1 MDNESTMLL
10 NDKHAV
16 YNSSKQP
23 DRTPTEAKKRSSSGP
38 KIAGAAA
45 AGIVLGV
52 AAGAAVSSFAALPSE
67 EPIPADGVNPS
78 DGAPA
83 GNHEGG
89 NGVQYANVDGS
100 GSFNE
105 AFAHARAELG
115 PGAAFEYH
123 GRLYSTYYAEEWNAM
138 SPDER
143 AQHQHDIMEGAHTH
157 HETFANAGN
166 GDGSATYE
174 LPAEGGS
181 VHHDPITVNVVVNT
195 GSDPNC
201 TFDDPMAAV
210 SADDQ
215 MAALPD
221 DAIDDATAVDP
232 EVTPGALLA
241 DDPMDGMIA
250 EGGDNEI
257 RVLGVEVVENGDGN
271 LMNVAFLANGDD
283 QAMVVDV
290 DYDNTYD
297 VMAHDDNGD
306 GTLQN
311 HEIVDIQHLDLTVND
326 IMDLQSTP
334 EDNLNLAFND
344 DMPDYVNDADSIMMA

>member
-10 NDKHAV
+10 NDDYAV
-16 YNSSKQP
+16 YNSGKQP
-23 DRTPTEAKKRSSSGP
+23 EHTRSEAKNKSMSGP

-52 AAGAAVSSFAALPSE
+52 AAGAAVSSFAAQ
-67 EPIPADGVNPS
+67 PAEDPTPGDDVNPS
-78 DGAPA
+78 DEATPA
-83 GNHEGG
+83 THEGG
-89 NGVQYANVDGS
+89 NGVQYANVDGA

-138 SPDER
+138 SPEER
-143 AQHQHDIMEGAHTH
+143 AQHQHDIMEGAHPH
-157 HETFANAGN
+157 HETFAHAAN
-166 GDGSATYE
+166 GDGPATYE

-195 GSDPNC
+195 GSEPSC
-201 TFDDPMAAV
+201 IPDDPLADL
-210 SADDQ
+210 SDDDQ
-215 MAALPD
+215 VAVLSD
-221 DAIDDATAVDP
+221 DDIAVDS
-232 EVTPGALLA
+232 EVTPGEILA
-241 DDPMDGMIA
+241 DDPMDGLIA

-271 LMNVAFLANGDD
+271 LMNVALLADGDD

-306 GTLQN
+306 GAVQN
-311 HEIVDIQHLDLTVND
+311 HEIHDIQHLDLTVND